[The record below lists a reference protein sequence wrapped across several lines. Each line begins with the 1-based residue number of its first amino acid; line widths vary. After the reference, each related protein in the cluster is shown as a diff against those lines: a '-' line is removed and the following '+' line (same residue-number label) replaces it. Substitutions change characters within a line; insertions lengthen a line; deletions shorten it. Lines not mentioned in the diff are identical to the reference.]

1 MEARPETETE
11 TETQALTA
19 EQGLGG
25 AGRELRK
32 EPQGTGSEFWT
43 APEATN
49 SGAWTSQ
56 VFAPQ
61 ASCLVPSPLHSIYLN
76 STLTKVW

>member
-1 MEARPETETE
+1 MEARAREEM
-11 TETQALTA
+11 QALTA

-25 AGRELRK
+25 AGRELQK
-32 EPQGTGSEFWT
+32 EPQGAGSEFWT

-56 VFAPQ
+56 VFAHQ
-61 ASCLVPSPLHSIYLN
+61 ASCLVTFPLPSVYLN
-76 STLTKVW
+76 STLTNVW